1 MQNKCKTMFES
12 VEYTSNYD
20 ILINAKSVFKNWM
33 YLKNANKKSRLLCVD
48 FHCMSLPLIAV
59 QQSTN
64 FKKIFFLIFCRP
76 QHKTQIFLILWLNV
90 IKSTLCEIKNTA

>member
-59 QQSTN
+59 QLSTNQSTN

-76 QHKTQIFLILWLNV
+76 LHKTQMFLIL
-90 IKSTLCEIKNTA
+90 